1 MMTSRW
7 IQRQGLALSLLLP
20 ILVGTSLGQQKNP
33 LDGVRRELDTGH
45 SAEAIP
51 ALETYHRDHPLD
63 PDVCNLLGIAYDRIG
78 ESDKSLRMFEEFA
91 RLAPNKPEAFN
102 NLGAAYLRAG
112 NPDQAET
119 AFRRSLAIRPGAVD
133 ALYNLGALLNAR
145 TKYSESKPLLEQAFR
160 LEHSGAVAYELAVAL
175 AGMGSK
181 REALR
186 VLQSSTPPK
195 GANAAPWLKLL
206 GALEFDQGNVAAA
219 SRALDAAVLLDPDDL
234 ELSYNLAMVR
244 LQAGRVD
251 AAIPLLDK
259 SFGTLAPSAKYLRE
273 GTILAEKGF
282 PEQALSRFEKAVLED
297 PNSYDALYNV
307 AVLRLEKSGDPKDLD
322 IALDAAQR
330 AQAINDTGEIHDL
343 MADIYE
349 RKKDYRN
356 ALNQYQEAARLDPAN
371 DKFAFDLGSELLLHE
386 NYEAAQTILR
396 AAQTHNAQSARIY
409 LALGAAEFM
418 GGKTAESVDSFLKA
432 VDLNPKFEPAYLF
445 LGEAYTFSGAR
456 SKEVLDKLAYFAAKE
471 SQNFGAQYYFGTSLV
486 VAMNNDGT
494 LTNAKLALATLNR
507 AAQLRPRDARV
518 YYQMA
523 EVFRLEKRPSDA
535 VPYYEKAIAL
545 DPEYPEPLYKLGQAY
560 VRLGKHEDAQRI
572 FDRHREVMSRQQVSL
587 DRRSSEIQSFIVNM
601 RGVDAPR
608 QAAPEVPKH
617 N

>member
-7 IQRQGLALSLLLP
+7 IQRQGLALSLLLSFFA
-20 ILVGTSLGQQKNP
+20 GTSLGQQKNP
-33 LDGVRRELDTGH
+33 LDGVRQQLDTGH

-51 ALETYHRDHPLD
+51 ALETYHHDHPLD
-63 PDVCNLLGIAYDRIG
+63 PDVCNLLGIAYDRVG
-78 ESDKSLRMFEEFA
+78 ESDKSLTMFEEFA
-91 RLAPNKPEAFN
+91 RLAPNRPEAFN

-186 VLQSSTPPK
+186 ILQSSTPPK

-219 SRALDAAVLLDPDDL
+219 SRALDSALLLDPNDL

-244 LQAGRVD
+244 LRSGRVD
-251 AAIPLLDK
+251 AAILLLDK
-259 SFGTLAPSAKYLRE
+259 SFGTLAPSARYLRE
-273 GTILAEKGF
+273 GAILAEKGF
-282 PEQALSRFEKAVLED
+282 PQQALSRFEEAVLED
-297 PNSYDALYNV
+297 PDSYDALYNV

-343 MADIYE
+343 AADIYE

-456 SKEVLDKLAYFAAKE
+456 SREVLDKLAYFAAKE

-486 VAMNNDGT
+486 VAMSNDGT
-494 LTNAKLALATLNR
+494 LTNAKLALATLKR